1 MKLSS
6 FAERLEFAMREAG
19 ISQADLGR
27 ALGISRSA
35 VNQLVKGASKD
46 MRPAHLI
53 MACRRLRVR
62 PEWLVFGEDPIG
74 MDSLNPADRA
84 LLQSYRLL
92 PPPQRATIDTLIR
105 DLANPYR

>member
-1 MKLSS
+1 MKYPT
-6 FAERLEFAMREAG
+6 FAERLEFAMREEKL
-19 ISQADLGR
+19 SQADLGR

-62 PEWLVFGEDPIG
+62 PEWLVLGEEP
-74 MDSLNPADRA
+74 MRADSLNPADRSLLHYYRA
-84 LLQSYRLL
+84 LPVS
-92 PPPQRATIDTLIR
+92 QRATIDTLIR
-105 DLANPYR
+105 DLANAHR